1 MNSTSKPTTSSTANS
16 QLSTTNQ
23 LSEGEEGG
31 RNPSAGFSITCTIQI
46 ENQPGS
52 FSKVA
57 QAIGEIGSSLSQVT
71 LLKSDF
77 KFTVRKLTILC
88 KSTRHSQEVV
98 EIIKNLPNA
107 KLLDC
112 HDDTFEFHKG
122 GKLSIDAKRPI
133 TGPEDL
139 ARAYTPGVARVCM
152 AIHEK
157 PDLAYDLTIRGA
169 TVAVVSDG
177 SAVLGLGN
185 IGPKAAMPVMEGKAL
200 LFKQFAGLDAFP
212 ICLDTQNSEEI
223 IKTVKLLAPT
233 FGGINLE
240 DISAPRCFEIEET
253 LRKELDIPVFHDDQ
267 HGTAVVV
274 LAAIINAMKLT
285 GKKFSDLR
293 VVLNG
298 FGASG
303 VACGKILLSAGVK
316 NIIPCDTGG
325 AIYKGRINNMNSVK
339 EKLSEIFNPEK
350 EKGSVKEV
358 LRGADVFIGVSSP
371 GVISPQDVKTM
382 AKDPIIFALA
392 NPTPEIM
399 PEQLKGI
406 ARIVATGRS
415 DYPNQVN
422 NALCFPGI
430 FKGALACRAKDIS
443 EKMKIAAAHAI
454 ADYVKADLLS
464 EDYIVPG
471 IFEPGVCEMVA
482 NATMQAARSEGLA
495 RI

>member
-1 MNSTSKPTTSSTANS
+1 MKSQNPQSSLAATNLSDSKNAV
-16 QLSTTNQ
+16 
-23 LSEGEEGG
+23 SEREEG
-31 RNPSAGFSITCTIQI
+31 RNPSAGFSITCTLQI
-46 ENQPGS
+46 ENQPGA

-57 QAIGEIGSSLSQVT
+57 KVIGDLGCSLSQVI
-71 LLKSDF
+71 LLQSDF

-88 KSTRHSQEVV
+88 KSTRHSAEMIDVL
-98 EIIKNLPNA
+98 KDLANA
-107 KLLDC
+107 KLLEH

-122 GKLSIDAKRPI
+122 GKLSVDGRRPI
-133 TGPEDL
+133 NGPEDL

-152 AIHEK
+152 AIHEE
-157 PDLAYDLTIRGA
+157 PDLSYDLTIRGA

-177 SAVLGLGN
+177 TAVLGLGD

-200 LFKQFAGLDAFP
+200 LFKQFASLDAFP
-212 ICLDTQNSEEI
+212 ICIDTKDTEEI
-223 IKTVKLLAPT
+223 IRTVKLLAPT

-240 DISAPRCFEIEET
+240 DISAPRCFEIEER

-274 LAAIINAMKLT
+274 LAALINAMKIT
-285 GKKFSDLR
+285 GKKFADLK
-293 VVLNG
+293 VVMNG

-303 VACGKILLSAGVK
+303 VACAKILLSAGVK
-316 NIIPCDTGG
+316 NIIPCDTAGSL
-325 AIYKGRINNMNSVK
+325 YRGRTNNMNPVK
-339 EKLSEIFNPEK
+339 DKLVQLFNPDAVQ
-350 EKGSVKEV
+350 GTLKEV
-358 LRGADVFIGVSSP
+358 IRGADVFIGVSSP
-371 GVISPQDVKTM
+371 GVISEQDVKAM

-399 PEQLKGI
+399 PEQLRGI
-406 ARIVATGRS
+406 ARIIATGRS

-443 EKMKIAAAHAI
+443 EKMKIAAANAI

-464 EDYIVPG
+464 EEYIVPG
-471 IFEPGVCEMVA
+471 IFEPGVCEVVA
-482 NATMQAARSEGLA
+482 KATMKAAREEGLA
-495 RI
+495 RS

>member
-1 MNSTSKPTTSSTANS
+1 MKSPVAS
-16 QLSTTNQ
+16 QLSSNEKPSGIDEAMS
-23 LSEGEEGG
+23 SEAEG
-31 RNPSAGFSITCTIQI
+31 RHPSAGFSITCTVQI
-46 ENQPGS
+46 ENFPGS

-57 QAIGEIGSSLSQVT
+57 VALGENGSSLSQVV

-77 KFTVRKLTILC
+77 KFTVRQLTIHC
-88 KSTRHSQEVV
+88 RSTNHSK
-98 EIIKNLPNA
+98 EIVDLLNSLPNA
-107 KLLDC
+107 KLLEFQ
-112 HDDTFEFHKG
+112 DDTFEFHKG

-133 TGPEDL
+133 KGPEEL
-139 ARAYTPGVARVCM
+139 ARAYTPGVARVCL

-157 PDLAYDLTIRGA
+157 PELAYDLTIRGN

-212 ICLDTQNSEEI
+212 ICLDTQDTEEI
-223 IKTVKLLAPT
+223 IRTVKLLAPS
-233 FGGINLE
+233 FGGVNLE
-240 DISAPRCFEIEET
+240 DISAPRCFEIEER
-253 LRKELDIPVFHDDQ
+253 LRKEMDIPVFHDDQ

-274 LAAIINAMKLT
+274 LAALINAMKIT

-293 VVLNG
+293 VVMNG

-303 VACGKILLSAGVK
+303 VACAKILLSAGIK
-316 NIIPCDTGG
+316 NIIPCDTAG
-325 AIYKGRINNMNSVK
+325 ALYVGRSSNMNSVK
-339 EKLSEIFNPEK
+339 EKLALIFNTER
-350 EKGSVKEV
+350 EKGSVNEMLK
-358 LRGADVFIGVSSP
+358 GADVFIGVSSP

-392 NPTPEIM
+392 NPTPEIL
-399 PEQLKGI
+399 PEHLKGI
-406 ARIVATGRS
+406 ARIIATGRS

-422 NALCFPGI
+422 NALCFPGV

-443 EKMKIAAAHAI
+443 EKMKIAAANAI

-471 IFEPGVCEMVA
+471 IFETGVTEMVA
-482 NATMQAARSEGLA
+482 NATMRAAREEGLA

>member
-1 MNSTSKPTTSSTANS
+1 MSNVDPSKPS
-16 QLSTTNQ
+16 NQ
-23 LSEGEEGG
+23 LAAETEV
-31 RNPSAGFSITCTIQI
+31 RNPSAGFSITCTLQI
-46 ENQPGS
+46 ENLPGS

-57 QAIGEIGSSLSQVT
+57 QAIGEQGCSLSQVT

-77 KFTVRKLTILC
+77 KFTVRRLTILC
-88 KSTRHSQEVV
+88 KSTKHSQEIVSIL
-98 EIIKNLPNA
+98 EGLTNA
-107 KLLDC
+107 KLLDF

-122 GKLSIDAKRPI
+122 GKLSVEAKRPI
-133 TGPEDL
+133 AGPEEL
-139 ARAYTPGVARVCM
+139 ARAYTPGVARVCL
-152 AIHEK
+152 AIHDK
-157 PDLAYDLTIRGA
+157 PELAYDLTIRGA

-177 SAVLGLGN
+177 TAVLGLGN
-185 IGPKAAMPVMEGKAL
+185 IGAKAAMPVMEGKAM

-212 ICLDTQNSEEI
+212 ICLDTQDTEEI
-223 IKTVKLLAPT
+223 IKTVKYIAPT

-240 DISAPRCFEIEET
+240 DISAPRCFEIEER

-274 LAAIINAMKLT
+274 LAALLNAVKIT

-293 VVLNG
+293 VVING

-303 VACGKILLSAGVK
+303 VACGKILLSAGIK
-316 NIIPCDTGG
+316 NIVPCDTAG
-325 AIYKGRINNMNSVK
+325 AIYKGRPNNMNSVK
-339 EKLSEIFNPEK
+339 DKLTDIFNPEGL
-350 EKGSVKEV
+350 KGSLQERIK
-358 LRGADVFIGVSSP
+358 GADVFIGVSSP
-371 GVISPQDVKTM
+371 GVVSEKDIKSM
-382 AKDPIIFALA
+382 AKDPIVFALA

-399 PEQLKGI
+399 PEQLRGI

-430 FKGALACRAKDIS
+430 FKGALSCRAKDIS
-443 EKMKIAAAHAI
+443 EKMKIAAANAI

-482 NATMQAARSEGLA
+482 NATMKAAREEGLA